1 MNSYLLSIEMAK
13 SINRERR
20 EEAEHHRLARLA
32 QAGQPDTFDRVAR
45 RFGKLV
51 MALVLALRLR

>member
-1 MNSYLLSIEMAK
+1 VNSYLLSIEMAK

-32 QAGQPDTFDRVAR
+32 QAGQPDTLDRVAR
-45 RFGKLV
+45 SIGKFVL
-51 MALVLALRLR
+51 ALALALRLR

>member
-1 MNSYLLSIEMAK
+1 VNSYLLSIEMAK

-20 EEAEHHRLARLA
+20 EEAENHRLARLA
-32 QAGQPDTFDRVAR
+32 QAGQPNTLDRAAR

-51 MALVLALRLR
+51 VALALALRLR

>member
-1 MNSYLLSIEMAK
+1 MAK

-32 QAGQPDTFDRVAR
+32 QAGQPDTLDRVAR